1 MTRASNC
8 TIALAACL
16 VPLLGQPALAQD
28 DEEGVFDRTP
38 EDCILSSS
46 IDQTDAI
53 DDQNILFYM
62 RDRGVYRNTLP
73 RKCPGLER
81 ENRMS
86 YELHGTRRLCSTDT
100 ITVLEQTGLGGGGF
114 GGFRD
119 GFTCRLG
126 EFVPLSPEEIEDLE
140 LLADEDRGGRRGR
153 RTQSTIE
160 TSEVELPKAEA
171 AGEGEEPTAAEPTA
185 DESDD

>member
-1 MTRASNC
+1 MTRASTC
-8 TIALAACL
+8 TRLLAVWL
-16 VPLLGQPALAQD
+16 VPLLGQPVLAQD

-38 EDCILSSS
+38 KSCILASS

-86 YELHGTRRLCSTDT
+86 YELTGTRRLCSTDT
-100 ITVLEQTGLGGGGF
+100 ITVLEQTGLGAGGI
-114 GGFRD
+114 GGLHD

-140 LLADEDRGGRRGR
+140 LLADENRSGRRGR

-160 TSEVELPKAEA
+160 TSEVELPKAET
-171 AGEGEEPTAAEPTA
+171 AGEAEDPAAAEPPA
-185 DESDD
+185 DESNR

>member
-8 TIALAACL
+8 SSALAVWL
-16 VPLLGQPALAQD
+16 LPLLGQPALAQD
-28 DEEGVFDRTP
+28 GEEGVFDRTP
-38 EDCILSSS
+38 KSCVLASS

-62 RDRGVYRNTLP
+62 RGRSVYRNTLP

-81 ENRMS
+81 ENRIS
-86 YELHGTRRLCSTDT
+86 YELRSTRRLCSTDL
-100 ITVLEQTGLGGGGF
+100 ITVLEQTGLGGGGL

-126 EFVPLSPEEIEDLE
+126 EFVPLSPEEIEEIDLLRKE
-140 LLADEDRGGRRGR
+140 GRGGRS
-153 RTQSTIE
+153 TQSTIE
-160 TSEVELPKAEA
+160 TSEVDLPEAETS
-171 AGEGEEPTAAEPTA
+171 GEDAEPAAAEPDA
-185 DESDD
+185 NEREN